1 MRERMV
7 RPTHVSIAKKWSHAL
22 PFPVIRWCFHSAVFG
37 GTSIIGRHLADG
49 RYGYIFLIK
58 GSTLTAFETTTST
71 CVPGLT
77 ARRKTRASAPW
88 EAVYRSKH
96 EGTLFFRLSGVGD
109 HGILHLED
117 SVPDISIRRITK
129 MPASCDDP
137 TEDTPT
143 GNFEV
148 FTRTWAE
155 NYISFTRWHVDW
167 NSVVA
172 EYRGKV
178 TGETM
183 PAQLFDIFQSMI
195 KPLGDLHTYITAP
208 SLKRASGDTIENSQF
223 PCGGLIRG
231 PILVI
236 LCVGLGKQ
244 G

>member
-1 MRERMV
+1 M
-7 RPTHVSIAKKWSHAL
+7 
-22 PFPVIRWCFHSAVFG
+22 FPLQRSGPMPCLFLLLGGVF
-37 GTSIIGRHLADG
+37 IQLCLAAPPSLDG
-49 RYGYIFLIK
+49 IWQTEGYGYIFLIK

-77 ARRKTRASAPW
+77 ARRKTGASAPW
-88 EAVYRSKH
+88 ETVFRSKH

-208 SLKRASGDTIENSQF
+208 SLKRAAAT
-223 PCGGLIRG
+223 R
-231 PILVI
+231 
-236 LCVGLGKQ
+236 
-244 G
+244 